1 MLWVLAIAVTA
12 ISFARLPHE
21 AAYLIPVYPF
31 ALFIMAKYF
40 RPAALAGALA
50 VMVLAGFI
58 DLTAPGE
65 EIGLTEL
72 AEARP
77 GQGLVLSNRD
87 TMEKQIDFT
96 RDLDAELA
104 KVEQKT
110 IVSLGFVYPIYVV
123 QNYEDLNVG
132 ILEKDRDAIS
142 QLSDKGKADDRRR
155 PVTYVWLLDYDTF
168 NERRAEEYGFMYTQ
182 DAGRSTAAL
191 YDYRVGLFGGKE
203 IDLGRGPSGGS
214 GAARTDR

>member
-1 MLWVLAIAVTA
+1 
-12 ISFARLPHE
+12 
-21 AAYLIPVYPF
+21 
-31 ALFIMAKYF
+31 
-40 RPAALAGALA
+40 
-50 VMVLAGFI
+50 
-58 DLTAPGE
+58 
-65 EIGLTEL
+65 
-72 AEARP
+72 
-77 GQGLVLSNRD
+77 VLSNRD
-87 TMEKQIDFT
+87 TMLKQIDFT

-110 IVSLGFVYPIYVV
+110 YVSLGFVYPIYVV
-123 QNYEDLNVG
+123 RNYDHLSVG
-132 ILEKDRDAIS
+132 ILEKDRDSIS
-142 QLSDKGKADDRRR
+142 QLSDRGKAEDRRR

-168 NERRAEEYGFMYTQ
+168 NERRGEQYSFMYTQ